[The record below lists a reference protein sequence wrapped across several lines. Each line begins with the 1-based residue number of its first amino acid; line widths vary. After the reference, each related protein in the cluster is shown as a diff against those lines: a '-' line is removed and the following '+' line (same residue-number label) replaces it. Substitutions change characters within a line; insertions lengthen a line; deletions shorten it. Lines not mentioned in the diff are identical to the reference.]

1 MNKSG
6 KFMVFT
12 SIAAA
17 GAAAVL
23 YFKKKI
29 VGDPAD
35 EDVFDDENCDCQKE
49 EPEVAEESAEP
60 SDSAEEASQ
69 EAASQEAASQE
80 EAEEK

>member
-1 MNKSG
+1 MKKFG

-35 EDVFDDENCDCQKE
+35 EDVFDD
-49 EPEVAEESAEP
+49 
-60 SDSAEEASQ
+60 
-69 EAASQEAASQE
+69 
-80 EAEEK
+80 